1 MISSFPPSLKRPLV
15 WSLACFTIAILQAPS
30 AYAVK
35 DSVPDWVRSA
45 VAQPVGPYAPET
57 SAVVLMDDTI
67 LTVGNDGK
75 AVEHHRHVVKILRPN
90 GRNEGTVEIPYDKDS
105 KILSL
110 HVWSIG
116 PDGHEYA
123 MKDNEIAD
131 QGPPGEGN
139 LFYDERV
146 KVANA
151 PGRDPGGVVA
161 YEYEQ
166 RRLPYEHEAT
176 WFFQDDIPHLNQT
189 FTLELP
195 PNYAY
200 VGVWA
205 HHDQMKAI
213 DLEHQRFRWELV
225 STPAI
230 DLRRVPMSPDLE
242 GLMGRMT
249 VHYGPVGTP
258 LLGTWQGV
266 GEGYDEISRDR
277 LTATP
282 EIAAKA
288 AELTAGKTDFYDK
301 TEAITEFV
309 QKQIRYFV
317 IEKGI
322 GGIQP
327 HPAAEIFKNRFGD
340 CKDKATLLSA
350 MLSTVGVHSVIVL
363 VDSKRGVVDPEA
375 PSSRGNHAIGAIE
388 IPKGYDSAR
397 LRSTVVAK
405 SGRRY
410 LIVDPTSE
418 KTPFG
423 QLEAELQGGYGVLVE
438 GKDSEVVE
446 LPVLSPEL
454 NTVRRSA
461 TFQLQQDGS
470 LKGKVV
476 ENRFGDLSSDRR
488 YLYSAGDAKEQ
499 KSFLDHSLSQDFGSF
514 QVADFKVE
522 NVESLNKDL
531 TTTFS
536 LSADRFART
545 MGSLL
550 MVRPRV
556 LGSEGL
562 PIDHKPR
569 LVPIDLRQSMMAKD
583 DFIIEIPEG
592 YSIDEI
598 PDPVK
603 LDLGF
608 ASYESSSKVDGNKL
622 RYTRTY
628 TVRQVS
634 LPAARYA
641 DVQKLAAAIDADE
654 QSNVVLKKK

>member
-1 MISSFPPSLKRPLV
+1 MIVQFPRYSLRSVLFSVALGVAALFPSS
-15 WSLACFTIAILQAPS
+15 S
-30 AYAVK
+30 AFASK
-35 DSVPDWVRSA
+35 DSVPDWVKSA
-45 VAQPVGPYAPET
+45 LAQPGGNYSSET
-57 SAVVLMDDTI
+57 SAVVLLDETT

-90 GRNEGTVEIPYDKDS
+90 GREQASVEVPYDKDS

-110 HVWSIG
+110 HVWSVG
-116 PDGHEYA
+116 PDGREYA
-123 MKDNEIAD
+123 MKDNEILD

-139 LFYDERV
+139 FFFDDRI

-166 RRLPYEHEAT
+166 RRPPYDHEAT
-176 WFFQDDIPHLNQT
+176 WFFQDDIPHLNQS

-195 PNYAY
+195 ANFSY
-200 VGVWA
+200 VSVWA
-205 HHDQMKAI
+205 HHDQMKAM
-213 DLEHQRFRWELV
+213 DLEKQRYRWELA

-230 DLRRVPMSPDLE
+230 DLKRVPMSPDLE
-242 GLMGRMT
+242 GLMGRMI

-277 LTATP
+277 LAATP
-282 EIAAKA
+282 DIAAKA
-288 AELTAGKTDFYDK
+288 SALTAGKTDFYDK

-327 HPAAEIFKNRFGD
+327 HPAGEIFKNRFGD

-350 MLSTVGVHSVIVL
+350 MLSSVGVHSVIVL
-363 VDSKRGVVDPEA
+363 VDSRRGVVDPEA

-388 IPKGYDSAR
+388 IPKGYDSSK

-423 QLEAELQGGYGVLVE
+423 QLEADLQGGFGVLVE
-438 GKDSEVVE
+438 GKDSEVIE

-461 TFQLQQDGS
+461 VFQLQADGS
-470 LKGKVV
+470 LKGKVT
-476 ENRFGDLSSDRR
+476 ENRFGDLSSYRR
-488 YLYSAGDAKEQ
+488 TLYSEGDAKEQ
-499 KSFLDHSLSQDFGSF
+499 KSFIDRSLSQDFGSF
-514 QVADFKVE
+514 QVAEFKVE

-545 MGSLL
+545 MGALL

-562 PIDHKPR
+562 SIDRKPR
-569 LVPIDLRQSMMAKD
+569 LVPIDLKQSMQAKD
-583 DFIIEIPEG
+583 DFTIEIPEG
-592 YSIDEI
+592 YTIDEI

-603 LDLGF
+603 LDVGF
-608 ASYESSSKVDGNKL
+608 ASYESSSKVDGNTL
-622 RYTRTY
+622 HYTRTY

-641 DVQKLAAAIDADE
+641 DVQKLAMAIDLDE

>member
-1 MISSFPPSLKRPLV
+1 MILSFPHRWQRCLA
-15 WSLACFTIAILQAPS
+15 WSVGCFAVITFPS
-30 AYAVK
+30 AAAFASK
-35 DSVPDWVRSA
+35 DSVPDWVKA
-45 VAQPVGPYAPET
+45 AIAQPGGPYSPET
-57 SAVVLMDDTI
+57 SAVVLLDETT

-90 GRNEGTVEIPYDKDS
+90 GRDEATVEIPYDNDS

-110 HVWSIG
+110 HVWSVG

-139 LFYDERV
+139 FFFDDRV

-161 YEYEQ
+161 YEFEQ
-166 RRLPYEHEAT
+166 RHQPYQHEST
-176 WFFQDDIPHLNQT
+176 WFFQDDIPHLNQS

-195 PNYAY
+195 ANYAY
-200 VGVWA
+200 VSVWA
-205 HHDQMKAI
+205 HHDQLKAV
-213 DLEHQRFRWELV
+213 DLEHQRYRWELA
-225 STPAI
+225 STPGI
-230 DLRRVPMSPDLE
+230 DLKRVPMSPDIQ

-249 VHYGPVGTP
+249 VHYGPVGTAS
-258 LLGTWQGV
+258 LGTWQGV
-266 GEGYDEISRDR
+266 GQLYDDISRDR
-277 LTATP
+277 MTANADM
-282 EIAAKA
+282 AAKA

-327 HPAAEIFKNRFGD
+327 HPAAEIFHNRFGD

-363 VDSKRGVVDPEA
+363 VDSNRGFVDPEA
-375 PSSRGNHAIGAIE
+375 PSSLGNHAIGAIE
-388 IPKGYDSAR
+388 IPKGYDSPR

-405 SGRRY
+405 SGKRY

-438 GKDSEVVE
+438 GKDSEVVA

-461 TFQLQQDGS
+461 TFQLQADGS
-470 LKGKVV
+470 LKGKVI
-476 ENRFGDLSSDRR
+476 ENRFGDLSSYRR
-488 YLYSAGDAKEQ
+488 TLYSEGNAKEQ
-499 KSFLDHSLSQDFGSF
+499 KSFLDHSLSQDFAS
-514 QVADFKVE
+514 VDVSDFKVE

-536 LSADRFART
+536 LSAGKFARP

-562 PIDHKPR
+562 PIDRKPR
-569 LVPIDLRQSMMAKD
+569 LVPINLKQAMMVKD
-583 DFIIEIPEG
+583 DFTIEIPEG
-592 YSIDEI
+592 YGIDEI

-603 LDLGF
+603 LDFGF
-608 ASYESSSKVDGNKL
+608 ASYESSSKIDGNQL
-622 RYTRTY
+622 RYTRIY

-634 LPAARYA
+634 LPAARYS
-641 DVQKLAAAIDADE
+641 DVQKLAVAIDADE